1 MSFTVVI
8 RAAAQAEA
16 AEAFLWY
23 EERSEG
29 LGVRFTDAL
38 RSCFDRLAVN
48 PNFQVRKGGFRHIMV
63 EKFPYRVVFAI
74 DGDRVYVYQI
84 RHTSRRPSK
93 RFGP

>member
-1 MSFTVVI
+1 MSYTVVV

-23 EERSEG
+23 EERRPG
-29 LGVRFTDAL
+29 LGHRFADAL
-38 RSCFDRLAVN
+38 QKCLDQLAEN
-48 PNFQVRKGGFRHIMV
+48 PKLQMRKDEFRHAMV
-63 EKFPYRVVFAI
+63 ESFPYRVVFVI
-74 DGDRVYVYQI
+74 DGATLYVYQI